1 MIAPDHVEQ
10 IERLLREY
18 FGDLPTG
25 LAWLE
30 RDFDAKHP
38 RDLLTAQ
45 RAGQV
50 IWVLKDMIARR
61 HKSDAGDDTNGSS
74 DG

>member
-10 IERLLREY
+10 IERLLREH

-25 LAWLE
+25 LARLE
-30 RDFDAKHP
+30 KDFDAKHP
-38 RDLLTAQ
+38 HDLLTAQ

-50 IWVLKDMIARR
+50 IRVLKDMIARR
-61 HKSDAGDDTNGSS
+61 KENDQ
-74 DG
+74 